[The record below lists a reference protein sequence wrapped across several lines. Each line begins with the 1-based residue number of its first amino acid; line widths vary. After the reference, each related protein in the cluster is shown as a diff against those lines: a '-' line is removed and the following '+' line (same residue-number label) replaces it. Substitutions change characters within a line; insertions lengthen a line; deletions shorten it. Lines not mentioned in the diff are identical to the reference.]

1 MAFPDPP
8 ESSRHPDT
16 HSRVAPLFPLWDSTP
31 CRTPFRARP
40 DTSPILSDTLP
51 IRPQNCPTAPRN
63 PVRQESECCP
73 TGIGTLSDRDY
84 NHCPTETGIRSFA
97 SSAEIRPVLS
107 DACGNCSAITFD
119 ATESE
124 NITF

>member
-84 NHCPTETGIRSFA
+84 NHCPTETGIRTGWYDP
-97 SSAEIRPVLS
+97 IIVRQNPVIVRFS
-107 DACGNCSAITFD
+107 I
-119 ATESE
+119 
-124 NITF
+124 